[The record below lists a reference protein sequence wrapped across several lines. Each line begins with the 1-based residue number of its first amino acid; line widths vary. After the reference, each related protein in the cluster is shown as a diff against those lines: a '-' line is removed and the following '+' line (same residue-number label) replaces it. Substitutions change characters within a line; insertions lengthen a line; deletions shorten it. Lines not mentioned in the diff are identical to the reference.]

1 MTQQLARTSNPVAEG
16 SRLNGWS
23 RGGKGTIDISRC
35 TRTPRRDRDSRSKWA
50 MVRYGYGGIKRSG
63 SSSCGDEEG
72 GTGAEANQSAS
83 WRIVAVDSSVVES
96 PFMAEKTAA
105 MIVYANCLKYPN

>member
-1 MTQQLARTSNPVAEG
+1 ML
-16 SRLNGWS
+16 
-23 RGGKGTIDISRC
+23 
-35 TRTPRRDRDSRSKWA
+35 
-50 MVRYGYGGIKRSG
+50 RYGYGGIKRSG

-105 MIVYANCLKYPN
+105 MIVYANCLKYPD